1 MTDHFTETKMNI
13 KTKNAAPAS
22 LEVLSNTRQPLV
34 RETSARAGQLLFGLV
49 KFLTVSA
56 PFLSMVMMILALW
69 GVVGKASYP
78 DLDAARQAAA
88 SDAGKAEEAKE
99 AKNYLV
105 NETKIIEQCS
115 EAVQSPDNGPDE
127 ETPKPGKI
135 DWEHVV

>member
-1 MTDHFTETKMNI
+1 M
-13 KTKNAAPAS
+13 
-22 LEVLSNTRQPLV
+22 
-34 RETSARAGQLLFGLV
+34 AGQLLFGLV
-49 KFLTVSA
+49 KFLMVSA
-56 PFLSMVMMILALW
+56 PFLSMVVMILALW

-88 SDAGKAEEAKE
+88 SDAGKAKE

-105 NETKIIEQCS
+105 NETKIIEQCP

-127 ETPKPGKI
+127 EAPKPGKI